1 MRIITR
7 LKSTADDIVE
17 IKDLENNFNNKCC
30 IFFNDRVLF
39 AVDIKNEEKMA
50 LINNIIHEMLADG
63 WIEEIQ

>member
-7 LKSTADDIVE
+7 LKSTADDIVDV
-17 IKDLENNFNNKCC
+17 KDLENNFNNKCC

-63 WIEEIQ
+63 WVEEIQ